1 MAFHP
6 NYTEEKMG
14 SERVT
19 DLLMATQLLRGD
31 EGVKASW
38 VWLSQSLC
46 SFLCQGHLA
55 WKEQVTGAPPGR
67 NAEKQWA
74 TLRGKPECSVRDA
87 GGEGGV

>member
-1 MAFHP
+1 
-6 NYTEEKMG
+6 MG

-46 SFLCQGHLA
+46 SFLCQAHLV

-67 NAEKQWA
+67 NVEKQWA
-74 TLRGKPECSVRDA
+74 TLRGKPECSVQDA
-87 GGEGGV
+87 GGRGSAFKRNNEV